1 MRISVAESE
10 LEMEETTPLPSAI
23 ANASK
28 VESKESS
35 ESTDDSVRILISIP
49 PRQSYNAG
57 EQFTPLRLIPSQSS
71 IAKQCSWS
79 RVKAQVSQAVD

>member
-1 MRISVAESE
+1 MRISVAQSE
-10 LEMEETTPLPSAI
+10 LEMEETTPLSTI
-23 ANASK
+23 ANASNC
-28 VESKESS
+28 EAKESS
-35 ESTDDSVRILISIP
+35 QAIDDSVRILISIP

-79 RVKAQVSQAVD
+79 RVKAQVS